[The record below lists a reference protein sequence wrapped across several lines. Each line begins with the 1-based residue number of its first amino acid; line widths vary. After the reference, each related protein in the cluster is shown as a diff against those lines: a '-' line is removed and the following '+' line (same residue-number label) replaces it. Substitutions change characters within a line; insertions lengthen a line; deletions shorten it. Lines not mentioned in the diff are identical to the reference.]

1 MQKEQERTCR
11 SKLRGRETCLTS
23 FVYGREQ
30 QPQQKVSEE
39 NTLLNRNWKDTLF
52 FSVQFSCS
60 VVSDSL

>member
-30 QPQQKVSEE
+30 QPQQSFRREYTSKQKLEGHPV
-39 NTLLNRNWKDTLF
+39 LF
-52 FSVQFSCS
+52 SSVQLLSCI
-60 VVSDSL
+60 